1 MNSGGCALGTLLA
14 ALMIAM
20 AGLAGQTTTA
30 PEIAPTTEYIACAW
44 NWHRESLP
52 EVEALLAEAVA
63 ATESLRGAGA
73 LITAVAF
80 GETCGTPGV
89 AGGQFAVM
97 QTDFTVTLAGTGYS
111 DDQLGALV
119 FDLVTVIDALPDE
132 MIPGARS
139 GFLTL
144 TFDGTWRQAWL
155 HDLRPAIENGERGA
169 ALMSYFD

>member
-1 MNSGGCALGTLLA
+1 MNSGGCALGTLLV

-20 AGLAGQTTTA
+20 AGLAGQTTSA
-30 PEIAPTTEYIACAW
+30 PEITPTTPYIACAW

-63 ATESLRGAGA
+63 SNEALRGAGA
-73 LITAVAF
+73 VITAVAF
-80 GETCGTPGV
+80 GETCGIPGV

-97 QTDFTVTLAGTGYS
+97 ETDFTVTLAGTGYS

-119 FDLVTVIDALPDE
+119 LDLVAVIDALPDE
-132 MIPGARS
+132 MIPGANP
-139 GFLTL
+139 GYLAL
-144 TFDGTWRQAWL
+144 TFDGTRRQAWL
-155 HDLRPAIENGERGA
+155 RTLRTAIENGERGA